1 MKLSACVIEARVRS
15 IVSCRRGSAVPEKIG
30 LNAFLADR
38 HVLDNVAMGICE
50 RSRQTAKHIPLFCP
64 EYADERGSLY
74 TAAGTRDYWKM
85 LAMPHGAKAAAHRL
99 QRTELLPQFNLIL

>member
-1 MKLSACVIEARVRS
+1 
-15 IVSCRRGSAVPEKIG
+15 
-30 LNAFLADR
+30 
-38 HVLDNVAMGICE
+38 MGTGE

-74 TAAGTRDYWKM
+74 TAAGIRDYWKM
-85 LAMPHGAKAAAHRL
+85 LVMLYGAKAVVHRL